1 MRDAFSEHRYAW
13 TDTTSAR
20 LCPTDGK
27 KKDFDGLLNADNHK
41 ITSYIVSE
49 SHYQHDHMKYD
60 HVFTLSD
67 LYDNKMN
74 LMNLFLFNDGD
85 SVAVIQLL

>member
-1 MRDAFSEHRYAW
+1 MRELTPPQQGYV
-13 TDTTSAR
+13 
-20 LCPTDGK
+20 LQMEKK
-27 KKDFDGLLNADNHK
+27 KKDFDSLLNADNHK